1 MSSPS
6 TRTYKLLPVADIAPR
21 ADNTPM
27 RSFVRHVGRKWV
39 DFLRYVGG
47 IVIMCGRLLAALP
60 QLPRSWHL
68 LMSQMLTVG
77 VQSLPLVVLVSVFT
91 GAVSTWQAAY
101 QFEGYVPMRYLGG
114 AVGKAILLELGPVLT
129 ALVMTGRVG
138 ASMAAELGTMR
149 VTEQVDALE
158 VMGIDPTRYLVMPRV
173 LSGLVML
180 PILVLFANFVAIM
193 GALAV
198 AVFFVDLSS
207 ETFLNGFKLLFK
219 NADLTAGLF
228 KAAIFGLIIAI
239 VGCYQGFNT
248 KGGAEGV
255 GRATTGAVVVAS
267 VLILISNYL
276 MAVLLF
282 RI

>member
-1 MSSPS
+1 
-6 TRTYKLLPVADIAPR
+6 
-21 ADNTPM
+21 M
-27 RSFVRHVGRKWV
+27 RSFVRQVGRRWV
-39 DFLRYVGG
+39 AFVSYIGG
-47 IVIMCGRLLAALP
+47 VVLMTGRLIAALP

-68 LMSQMLTVG
+68 LTTQMLAVG

-149 VTEQVDALE
+149 VTEQIDALE

-173 LSGLVML
+173 ISGLLMM

-198 AVFFVDLSS
+198 AVFFVDISS
-207 ETFLNGFKLLFK
+207 ETFLNGFRLLFK
-219 NADLTAGLF
+219 NADLYAGLF
-228 KAAIFGLIIAI
+228 KAAIFGLIIATI
-239 VGCYQGFNT
+239 GCYQGFNT
-248 KGGAEGV
+248 QGGAEGV

>member
-1 MSSPS
+1 MLHATCPQSPLLL
-6 TRTYKLLPVADIAPR
+6 TRTAS
-21 ADNTPM
+21 DNKPM
-27 RSFVRHVGRKWV
+27 RSLVRDVGRRWV
-39 DFLRYVGG
+39 AFVRYVGG
-47 IVIMCGRLLAALP
+47 IVLMAGRLLVALP
-60 QLPRSWHL
+60 SLPRSWHL
-68 LMSQMLTVG
+68 LTAQMLAVG
-77 VQSLPLVVLVSVFT
+77 VQSLPLVVLVSIFT

-173 LSGLVML
+173 ISGLVMM
-180 PILVLFANFVAIM
+180 PILVLFANFIAIM

-198 AVFFVDLSS
+198 AVFFVDISG
-207 ETFLNGFKLLFK
+207 ETFLNGFRLLFK
-219 NADLTAGLF
+219 NADLYAGLF
-228 KAAIFGLIIAI
+228 KAAIFGLIIATI
-239 VGCYQGFNT
+239 GCYQGFNT
-248 KGGAEGV
+248 QGGAEGV

-276 MAVLLF
+276 MAVVLF

>member
-1 MSSPS
+1 M
-6 TRTYKLLPVADIAPR
+6 R
-21 ADNTPM
+21 A
-27 RSFVRHVGRKWV
+27 FVRHVGRQWV
-39 DFLRYVGG
+39 AFLHYVGG
-47 IVIMCGRLLAALP
+47 VVIMLARVVAALP
-60 QLPRSWHL
+60 RIPRSWHL
-68 LMSQMLTVG
+68 LMNQMLTVG
-77 VQSLPLVVLVSVFT
+77 VQSLPLVILVSIFT

-158 VMGIDPTRYLVMPRV
+158 VMGIDPTRYLVFPRV
-173 LSGLVML
+173 VSGLIML
-180 PILVLFANFVAIM
+180 PVLVLFANVVALI

-207 ETFLNGFKLLFK
+207 DLFLNGFKLLFK
-219 NADLTAGLF
+219 NADLTAGLL
-228 KAAIFGLIIAI
+228 KAAIFGLIISTI
-239 VGCYQGFNT
+239 GCYQGFNT

-276 MAVLLF
+276 MATLLF

>member
-1 MSSPS
+1 M
-6 TRTYKLLPVADIAPR
+6 R
-21 ADNTPM
+21 A
-27 RSFVRHVGRKWV
+27 FVRHVGRTWV
-39 DFLRYVGG
+39 DFLSYVGG
-47 IVIMCGRLLAALP
+47 VVIMSGRLIASLP
-60 QLPRSWHL
+60 QLPRSWPL

-173 LSGLVML
+173 ISGLIML
-180 PILVLFANFVAIM
+180 PILVLFANFVALM

-207 ETFLNGFKLLFK
+207 ETFLNGFRLLFK
-219 NADLTAGLF
+219 NTDLTAGLF
-228 KAAIFGLIIAI
+228 KAAIFGLIIATI
-239 VGCYQGFNT
+239 GCYQGFNT

>member
-1 MSSPS
+1 
-6 TRTYKLLPVADIAPR
+6 
-21 ADNTPM
+21 M
-27 RSFVRHVGRKWV
+27 RGLVSHVGRKWV
-39 DFLRYVGG
+39 DFLHYVGG
-47 IVIMCGRLLAALP
+47 VVIMSGRVAASLTRLPSSWRLLMA
-60 QLPRSWHL
+60 
-68 LMSQMLTVG
+68 QMLAVG

-149 VTEQVDALE
+149 VTEQIDALE
-158 VMGIDPTRYLVMPRV
+158 VMGIDPTRYLVMPRIV
-173 LSGLVML
+173 SGFLML
-180 PILVLFANFVAIM
+180 PVLVLFANFVAIM

-198 AVFFVDLSS
+198 AVFFVDISGDI
-207 ETFLNGFKLLFK
+207 FLNGFRLLFR
-219 NADLTAGLF
+219 NADLVAGLL
-228 KAAIFGLIIAI
+228 KAAIFGLIIATI
-239 VGCYQGFNT
+239 GCYQGFNT
-248 KGGAEGV
+248 RGGAEGV
-255 GRATTGAVVVAS
+255 GRSTTGAVVVAS

-276 MAVLLF
+276 MATLLF

>member
-1 MSSPS
+1 
-6 TRTYKLLPVADIAPR
+6 
-21 ADNTPM
+21 M
-27 RSFVRHVGRKWV
+27 RGLVRHVGRKWFA
-39 DFLRYVGG
+39 FLRYVGG
-47 IVIMCGRLLAALP
+47 LVLMAGRIIAALP

-68 LMSQMLTVG
+68 FIMQMSTVG
-77 VQSLPLVVLVSVFT
+77 VQSLPLVILVSIFT

-173 LSGLVML
+173 ISGLIML
-180 PILVLFANFVAIM
+180 PILVLFADFVALL

-207 ETFLNGFKLLFK
+207 DTFLNGFKLLFR

-228 KAAIFGLIIAI
+228 KAAIFGLIIATI
-239 VGCYQGFNT
+239 GCYQGFKT
-248 KGGAEGV
+248 EGGAEGV
-255 GRATTGAVVVAS
+255 GRATTGAVVIAS

-276 MAVLLF
+276 MATVLF